1 MKWPLSIFL
10 YENVKVVEN
19 SPQFLKMQD
28 FRLRDYIVNG
38 QVYINALLSLTEA
51 LCSMYFHVHIQTVVL
66 GCFFVCV

>member
-1 MKWPLSIFL
+1 M
-10 YENVKVVEN
+10 KVVEN

-38 QVYINALLSLTEA
+38 QVYINALLSLTEV

-66 GCFFVCV
+66 GWFFVCV

>member
-1 MKWPLSIFL
+1 M
-10 YENVKVVEN
+10 KVVEN

-51 LCSMYFHVHIQTVVL
+51 LCSMYFHAHIQTVVL